1 MSLLWGIEKVWI
13 KRWGEYQQ
21 FPSKIFC
28 PTVPKIAVGE
38 PFSLSLI
45 SGIETVWMRKW
56 GGGVYQDFPSKIFCP
71 KVPKKVV
78 GQPFRV
84 SLISGIEKFHTSEG
98 YVTIFCRYFL
108 SHSTEKFRWENP
120 SLLCFRK
127 FPVAIKLMDK
137 KKGRVSRISVESF
150 LSDLAKNS

>member
-1 MSLLWGIEKVWI
+1 MGGVSTISVENFLSHSAENCRRGTLQSFINFWYRNSLDEKV
-13 KRWGEYQQ
+13 
-21 FPSKIFC
+21 
-28 PTVPKIAVGE
+28 
-38 PFSLSLI
+38 
-45 SGIETVWMRKW
+45 